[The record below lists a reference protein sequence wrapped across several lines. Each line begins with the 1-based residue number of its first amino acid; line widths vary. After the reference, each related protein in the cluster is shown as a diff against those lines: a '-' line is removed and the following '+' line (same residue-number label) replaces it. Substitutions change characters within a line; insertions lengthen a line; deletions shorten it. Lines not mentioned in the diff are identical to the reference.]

1 MSPYETEIK
10 KFQQEH
16 DAALTKD
23 TGWLTIAGLF
33 FLSQPET
40 TFGSDPLNDIV
51 LPAPAP
57 PRAGRF
63 FLQSGKVSVKAE
75 PGVTF
80 LLGDKPFTDG
90 RIKSDGEGPPDRLT
104 LGDLQFWVHMSGDRP
119 SIRLRDKN
127 SKLRQQ
133 FVGTSWFPVK
143 EEYKVEATYEPYPK
157 PKQVQVPN
165 ILGDIDTLDV
175 PGKVTFTL
183 NGQPITMEP
192 VDEKTDYW
200 FIFRDLTSGKET
212 YPAARFLYTDPPKD
226 GKIVIDFNKAENPP
240 CAYNPYATCPL
251 PPEQNR
257 LRLRIE
263 AGEKNYA
270 GHS

>member
-1 MSPYETEIK
+1 MLASASCRHPPEPAAPKPAAETRPVSSPMSPYETEIK

-80 LLGDKPFTDG
+80 LLGDK
-90 RIKSDGEGPPDRLT
+90 
-104 LGDLQFWVHMSGDRP
+104 
-119 SIRLRDKN
+119 
-127 SKLRQQ
+127 
-133 FVGTSWFPVK
+133 
-143 EEYKVEATYEPYPK
+143 
-157 PKQVQVPN
+157 
-165 ILGDIDTLDV
+165 
-175 PGKVTFTL
+175 
-183 NGQPITMEP
+183 
-192 VDEKTDYW
+192 
-200 FIFRDLTSGKET
+200 
-212 YPAARFLYTDPPKD
+212 
-226 GKIVIDFNKAENPP
+226 
-240 CAYNPYATCPL
+240 
-251 PPEQNR
+251 
-257 LRLRIE
+257 
-263 AGEKNYA
+263 
-270 GHS
+270 